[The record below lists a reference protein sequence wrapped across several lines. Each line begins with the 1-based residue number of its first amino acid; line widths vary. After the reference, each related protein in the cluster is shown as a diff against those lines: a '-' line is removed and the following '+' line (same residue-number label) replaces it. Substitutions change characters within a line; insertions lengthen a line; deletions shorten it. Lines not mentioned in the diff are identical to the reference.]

1 MVKDSSVTIG
11 SQLFD
16 EGLITLDRD
25 LKIRDRKLDNRFSLF
40 YDKL

>member
-11 SQLFD
+11 SQLFY
-16 EGLITLDRD
+16 EGLIALDRD

-40 YDKL
+40 YDKR